1 MIVYGKN
8 VFTQIEEDPSGVQ
21 KIYIQKGI
29 KDAMIEK
36 RARSLGKPI
45 QFVNRQELDKI
56 TDKGRHNG
64 IAMEVKD
71 VPTYSLE
78 EILDKNPNLLVAL
91 DGIQDPHNLGAILRT
106 CDCVG
111 VQGVL
116 ITKHN
121 SAGLTPSAIKAS
133 TGAAYTIPV
142 AVVTNL
148 KNALVQCKENGFWV
162 VGSDMSNARDYRE
175 GIYDVPLVLVIGSEG
190 KGISSLV
197 KKQCDYMIRLP
208 MEGKITSLNASVA
221 CAVLLY
227 EIHSARNPL

>member
-142 AVVTNL
+142 AIVTNL